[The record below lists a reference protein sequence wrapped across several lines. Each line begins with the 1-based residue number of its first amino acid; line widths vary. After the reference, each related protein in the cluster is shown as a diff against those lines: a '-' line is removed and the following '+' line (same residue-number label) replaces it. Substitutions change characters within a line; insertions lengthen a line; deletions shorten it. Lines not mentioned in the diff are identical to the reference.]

1 MTAERNAHGEGA
13 RGTDLL
19 DEALGRVHDPC
30 SLTHG
35 APLSIVDMGLV
46 RHRHVAADGTV
57 EVTVAVTGPGCLFVG
72 HIVDAVE
79 REIRAEFGADAVVVV
94 EVDTSHVWTEADLSD
109 DARVALAAR
118 RRHTVVDLGLRP
130 RMWED
135 TEMGVPA

>member
-1 MTAERNAHGEGA
+1 MTRAGTAVGAGA
-13 RGTDLL
+13 RGTGLL

-35 APLSIVDMGLV
+35 SPMSIVDMGLV
-46 RHRHVAADGTV
+46 RRRHVAADGTV

-72 HIVDAVE
+72 LIVDAVE
-79 REIRAEFGADAVVVV
+79 REVRAEFGADAVVVV

-109 DARVALAAR
+109 DAREALAAR

-135 TEMGVPA
+135 ARMGVPA